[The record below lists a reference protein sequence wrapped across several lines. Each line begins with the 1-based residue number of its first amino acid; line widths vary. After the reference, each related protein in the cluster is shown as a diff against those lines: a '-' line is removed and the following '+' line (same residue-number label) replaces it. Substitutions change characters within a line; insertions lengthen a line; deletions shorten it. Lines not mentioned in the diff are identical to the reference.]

1 MNRFLPW
8 IGGVIGVA
16 IIATG
21 GYFGYSS
28 YSNGSSQRQNNQEEV
43 NSPDPV
49 PERDLALCN
58 GSENVVFEDEILV
71 FAIRSTL
78 GIPAQDEASRYTVPC
93 DALLKLEELKA
104 PTQAI
109 GSVKGLEYAINLKK
123 LDLRE
128 NYLLSHESLF
138 GLPNLDSINL
148 TQTGINNFLSASK
161 NSLRY
166 LDLGKNALTEIDSLN
181 IGEYKKLSSLNLH
194 TNKISDFRPLLEI
207 LSLSQTFSYIS
218 IFNNPIDLSVNKESR
233 QIIDQLIAQGIEVVW
248 DELNLDLR
256 VGDGARAKEVSV
268 DAPDI
273 VSLTALV
280 SVNETFSQDIEI
292 ESVEF
297 FEITS
302 TGALSSIHVDSE
314 APFSFGVGFDENE
327 IGTFR
332 YVAEVRTKRGATFL
346 TSLADAVTVRVTKPE
361 CLKNA
366 DCNDNNQCTNNSC
379 INKKCAYTPIAGCGE
394 SECKNDSDCSDS
406 RECTSD
412 RCVSG
417 KCEHYMQTSC
427 VEGKKETICY
437 DGTDNDKD
445 GKIDCRDSDCSVEAT
460 CGEIC
465 DNGINDDGDS
475 NVDCNDRRDC
485 ADHPS
490 CQVSAQSC
498 NSDVSLYCYA
508 FADTVRCSLN
518 MAIKGSN
525 NACSASVVTCDRT
538 SCWSSSSANKQ
549 EFNFQGCES
558 LKTKL
563 QTSPDGT
570 VLKGNAALGLGE
582 AQTCG
587 GLNLCRRIILCD

>member
-8 IGGVIGVA
+8 IGGVVGVA
-16 IIATG
+16 VLATG
-21 GYFGYSS
+21 GYFAYSS
-28 YSNGSSQRQNNQEEV
+28 YSAGSFESQNNQQE
-43 NSPDPV
+43 NSQEPV
-49 PERDLALCN
+49 PQRDLAICN
-58 GSENVVFEDEILV
+58 GSENVVFEDELLV

-104 PTQAI
+104 PTLAI
-109 GSVKGLEYAINLKK
+109 GSVKGLEYALNLKK

-128 NYLLSHESLF
+128 NYLLDHEFLF
-138 GLPNLDSINL
+138 GLPNLQSINL
-148 TQTGINNFLSASK
+148 TQTGINSFLSASK
-161 NSLRY
+161 NTLAEI
-166 LDLGKNALTEIDSLN
+166 DLGGNILTDISLLN
-181 IGEYKKLSSLNLH
+181 LGQYSKLSSLNLH
-194 TNKISDFRPLLEI
+194 TNKIFDLRPLLDI
-207 LSLSQTFSYIS
+207 STLSRGFAYLS
-218 IFNNPIDLSVNKESR
+218 IFNNPLDLSVNKENR
-233 QIIDQLIAQGIEVVW
+233 QIIDQLIAQGIDVVW
-248 DELNLDLR
+248 DELSLDLR
-256 VGDGARAKEVSV
+256 VGDGARAKEISV

-273 VSLTALV
+273 VSLTAIV
-280 SVNETFSQDIEI
+280 DVNKDHAIDIK
-292 ESVEF
+292 SVEF

-302 TGALSSIHVDSE
+302 TGALSSIHEDVD

-346 TSLADAVTVRVTKPE
+346 TPLADAVTVRVNKPE

-379 INKKCAYTPIAGCGE
+379 INKKCAYTPIAGCGDA
-394 SECKNDSDCSDS
+394 ECKNDAECSDS

-437 DGTDNDKD
+437 DGKDNDKD

-490 CQVSAQSC
+490 CQGHNDPNKC
-498 NSDVSLYCYA
+498 NTVPA
-508 FADTVRCSLN
+508 VRCYETGGNGMKYTVCNLN
-518 MAIKGSN
+518 LSIGGDASCSTEFLTCANGRCSN
-525 NACSASVVTCDRT
+525 VTGGTVD
-538 SCWSSSSANKQ
+538 
-549 EFNFQGCES
+549 FQGCPGLENILIS
-558 LKTKL
+558 GA
-563 QTSPDGT
+563 PGT
-570 VLKGNAALGLGE
+570 NITGAAALGIPSS
-582 AQTCG
+582 QVCG
-587 GLNLCRRIILCD
+587 SMNLCKKIILCE